1 MQTSHLT
8 HREPGTLGTMV
19 ICPKR
24 CSWPSEV
31 FWLLIGVG
39 HKSRVSV
46 FLRTIQR
53 QGSEMGEEVQMVMP
67 LGEKEDS

>member
-1 MQTSHLT
+1 
-8 HREPGTLGTMV
+8 MV

-24 CSWPSEV
+24 YSWPSEV

-39 HKSRVSV
+39 HKSWVSV

-53 QGSEMGEEVQMVMP
+53 PGSEMGEKAKMVMP